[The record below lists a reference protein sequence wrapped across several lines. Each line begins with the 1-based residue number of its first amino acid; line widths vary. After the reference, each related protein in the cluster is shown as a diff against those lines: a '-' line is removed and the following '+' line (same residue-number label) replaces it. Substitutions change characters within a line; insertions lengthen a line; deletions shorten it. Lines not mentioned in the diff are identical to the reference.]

1 MSGMIHYEFSMDPFL
16 QHLKNCTAVWVVS
29 SIHRAIDDKTAK
41 DLLGENFRRQ
51 LLMDG
56 QYGNIAFI
64 CTKTDVIKNS
74 EIIRSLPFVL
84 KYLNTGISLKQ
95 AIFIYLYIFFKFD
108 FHKMDMKTF
117 F

>member
-1 MSGMIHYEFSMDPFL
+1 MGPVL

-84 KYLNTGISLKQ
+84 KNLNAYISVKQ
-95 AIFIYLYIFFKFD
+95 EISIYKYILLI
-108 FHKMDMKTF
+108 
-117 F
+117 